1 MAEWK
6 MAMGKKNEAEEEA
19 RGYFERS
26 RDSSEAVANDE
37 EVGDLDTLCEQRY
50 NEAVWLHW
58 VAAGLNRKQGMNT
71 EEYYPTDGPCKG
83 REDPYV
89 LQVVAAV
96 GSPPQAGAR
105 KATARA
111 MKVLYDVALAAG
123 EGRKEIELAIGVDK
137 KHANAMKG
145 ITRATVEGKM
155 GRINYD
161 NPDLN
166 VLIVGCG
173 TTR

>member
-1 MAEWK
+1 
-6 MAMGKKNEAEEEA
+6 
-19 RGYFERS
+19 
-26 RDSSEAVANDE
+26 
-37 EVGDLDTLCEQRY
+37 
-50 NEAVWLHW
+50 
-58 VAAGLNRKQGMNT
+58 
-71 EEYYPTDGPCKG
+71 
-83 REDPYV
+83 
-89 LQVVAAV
+89 
-96 GSPPQAGAR
+96 
-105 KATARA
+105 